1 MKALLKGLGIGF
13 VSGMLLI
20 FAWTFYHSHILSQPA
35 PEQGPVP
42 AEAVDS
48 KAPAENP
55 SEDALSAE
63 SLPPAEAEEPAAEEI
78 PLNAE
83 SDEEPLPEP
92 EPAASEAV
100 LAFAGDVMFSEQY
113 IAAYEKNGIS
123 AFADQEML
131 KAMQDAD
138 LFMFNEE
145 FPFSLRGEAME
156 DKQYTFR
163 TDPKYISIFQELGVD
178 LVTVANNHALDFGRD
193 AFCDT
198 LDTLKQAGIPCVG
211 GGYHFAEASAPA
223 AFTLQGQTFA
233 VFAATRVSPSYD
245 WYATDSQPGLFQT
258 YDPARLNAAIAEA
271 DQQYDH
277 VIVFV
282 HWGIERSE
290 LPEDYQR
297 SLARGY
303 IDAGADL
310 IVGCHPHVL
319 QGFEYYQG
327 VPIVY
332 SLGNYLFGNRTGET
346 LLLHAHFPDDGSLTI
361 RLLPCRR
368 ENGVLTAI
376 KDPEALYQRLT
387 ELSFDVNI
395 SEEGMLTPADAAG
408 SE

>member
-1 MKALLKGLGIGF
+1 MKALMKGLGIGLAL
-13 VSGMLLI
+13 GMILI
-20 FAWTFYHSHILSQPA
+20 FAWSFYHSHMLNKPA
-35 PEQGPVP
+35 PEQTPVP
-42 AEAVDS
+42 AETADTEVS
-48 KAPAENP
+48 AENS
-55 SEDALSAE
+55 SEDTVPLEDSSSAE
-63 SLPPAEAEEPAAEEI
+63 TTDTEDAEEVP
-78 PLNAE
+78 
-83 SDEEPLPEP
+83 PEP
-92 EPAASEAV
+92 EPAADPVPSEAV

-113 IAAYEKNGIS
+113 IASYDQNGIS
-123 AFADQEML
+123 AFADPEML

-178 LVTVANNHALDFGRD
+178 LVTVANNHALDFGQD

-198 LDTLKQAGIPCVG
+198 LDTLKQAGIPYVG
-211 GGYHFAEASAPA
+211 GGYNFAEASAPA
-223 AFTLQGQTFA
+223 IFTLQGQTFA

-245 WYATDSQPGLFQT
+245 WYATDSQAGLFQT
-258 YDPARLNAAIAEA
+258 YDPTRLNAAIAEA

-282 HWGIERSE
+282 HWGIERNE

-327 VPIVY
+327 VPVAY

-346 LLLHAHFPDDGSLTI
+346 LLLKAHFSDDGALTV

-368 ENGVLTAI
+368 ENGILTSM
-376 KDPEALYQRLT
+376 KDPGELYRHLT
-387 ELSFDVNI
+387 ELSFEASVSENGILTSAGTSVN
-395 SEEGMLTPADAAG
+395 D
-408 SE
+408 